1 MIKNIL
7 LTMAFISF
15 SMLSAQNSN
24 ATIEVG
30 TILSISEPVSDTYKH
45 IDFPRKNTIIK
56 RGAIADFNGLKGLK
70 VVVDAVET
78 TKNGETL
85 IRLKR
90 NDGKNFFRFYPK
102 VSANFQEA
110 LNSGEIQLVQKNNS

>member
-7 LTMAFISF
+7 LSMALLSF
-15 SMLSAQNSN
+15 GILSAQNSS

-30 TILSISEPVSDTYKH
+30 TILRLSEPVSDTYKH
-45 IDFPRKNTIIK
+45 IDFPKKNTVIK
-56 RGAIADFNGLKGLK
+56 RGAIADYTSLKGLK

-85 IRLKR
+85 IHLKR

-102 VSANFQEA
+102 VTANYQEA
-110 LNSGEIQLVQKNNS
+110 LNSGEIQLVPKNNS

>member
-1 MIKNIL
+1 
-7 LTMAFISF
+7 
-15 SMLSAQNSN
+15 MLSAQNSN